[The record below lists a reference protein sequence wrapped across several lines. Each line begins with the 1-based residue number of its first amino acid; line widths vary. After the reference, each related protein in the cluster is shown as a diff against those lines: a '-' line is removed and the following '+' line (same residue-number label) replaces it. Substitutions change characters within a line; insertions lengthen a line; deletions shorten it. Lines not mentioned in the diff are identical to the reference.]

1 LGFPLAREDMNSREE
16 NVKIEQETKRR
27 KKGSVKLINWE
38 AILEEELRKYSI
50 DSQEHIGIT
59 MFKMFIY

>member
-1 LGFPLAREDMNSREE
+1 MGFPLAREDMNSREE

-50 DSQEHIGIT
+50 DSQEHIGT
-59 MFKMFIY
+59 QTTNN